1 MYSTTTPASGTVF
14 IPIFVG
20 ATPTGERIRIT
31 PSEVGL
37 RRAEVLGRL
46 TRLRANPDLLRHY
59 AEAYE
64 RLHAGSGPLVAID
77 LVYEIHH
84 LRAGA
89 PTDYRRRTILRWRR
103 A

>member
-1 MYSTTTPASGTVF
+1 MYSTTTPASGIVF

-20 ATPTGERIRIT
+20 ATPAGERIRIT

-46 TRLRANPDLLRHY
+46 RRLRSNPDFLRHF
-59 AEAYE
+59 ADAYE
-64 RLHAGSGPLVAID
+64 RLHPGSDPVVALD
-77 LVYEIHH
+77 LVYEVHR

-89 PTDYRRRTILRWRR
+89 PADYQRRTIVTWRR
-103 A
+103 G